1 MLRDLR
7 HGVRTLLQAKGWTAV
22 VVLSLALGIGAN
34 TALFSAING
43 LYLRKLPVRDPDT
56 LVRLRWAGRNDMATN
71 SSDYGS
77 RGGPDAI
84 RATVSYPMYR
94 QYLEDNRTMEDLFA
108 CAPYGRANIVVD
120 GRAEIANAFITTGN
134 YYQMLGLS
142 ASPGRTIVPDDDRP
156 AATPVA
162 VISARYWRSRFGSDP
177 HVVGKAVTFN
187 NVPIT
192 IVGVIAP
199 ELVGVQQ
206 VFRDGPDIAV
216 PLALDAQLES
226 ADRGGARH
234 ADCAPPVGAND
245 VVAAGDGTPQARRD
259 RRTGSGQPRDRVP
272 AHSAGRLRRVLL
284 VAAGDDADRAR
295 AIRTARRC
303 RASSSIPAREASTTS
318 TCPTSVRSQSSASSS
333 CSCC

>member
-34 TALFSAING
+34 AALFSAING
-43 LYLRKLPVRDPDT
+43 LYLRKLPVRDPET
-56 LVRLRWAGRNDMATN
+56 LVRLRWAGRNDMTTN

-77 RGGPDAI
+77 RGGPDGI

-120 GRAEIANAFITTGN
+120 GRADIANAFITTGN

-177 HVVGKAVTFN
+177 GVIGKVVTFN

-192 IVGVIAP
+192 IVGVISP

-216 PLALDAQLES
+216 PMALDTQLNPP
-226 ADRGGARH
+226 AT
-234 ADCAPPVGAND
+234 APPINHM
-245 VVAAGDGTPQARRD
+245 TLP
-259 RRTGSGQPRDRVP
+259 
-272 AHSAGRLRRVLL
+272 
-284 VAAGDDADRAR
+284 
-295 AIRTARRC
+295 
-303 RASSSIPAREASTTS
+303 
-318 TCPTSVRSQSSASSS
+318 
-333 CSCC
+333 